1 MESSLASLLR
11 IYALLVVLS
20 VVCQVNLVRKIME
33 EDESS
38 AG

>member
-1 MESSLASLLR
+1 VESSLASLLR